1 MTFVLPT
8 DDPAVED
15 RKGVVDF
22 IDKDAPKLDSI
33 MLARQLDSL
42 KKSDVTGLDV
52 SATITV
58 NKNAAFTIVVD
69 ERNGDIV
76 HLKGE
81 ANLNGGI
88 DPSGKINLTGTYV
101 VNSGSY
107 NLAYATVKR
116 TFNFKK
122 GSTIV
127 WTGDPTSANI
137 DLTAIYVANVP
148 PIDLIEN
155 QTSETQNTMYK
166 QKLPFNVNLN
176 LKDQLL
182 TPTISFDIVLPDST
196 YSVSSDVVSTVNT
209 RLTQIRQDPNE
220 LNKQV
225 LGVLVLGHFIG
236 DNPLQSQGAGT
247 TVEGTIRNSV
257 SSLLSDQL
265 NRLAGSLISGV
276 DLNFGLTS
284 GEDYSSGTATNRTD
298 LNVGLSKRFL
308 NDRLTVS
315 VGNNFNLEGNQPGQ
329 KASNIAGDVSIA
341 YKLSK
346 DGRYTLRAYRRDEFI
361 VIQGQIIETG
371 VGFTLTVDYNRFR
384 EIFRKRTPEE
394 RRLRREYQQKQKEE
408 KQKQQEADKA
418 LEQKNMQQQQDN
430 KPQTTSN

>member
-1 MTFVLPT
+1 
-8 DDPAVED
+8 
-15 RKGVVDF
+15 
-22 IDKDAPKLDSI
+22 
-33 MLARQLDSL
+33 
-42 KKSDVTGLDV
+42 
-52 SATITV
+52 
-58 NKNAAFTIVVD
+58 
-69 ERNGDIV
+69 
-76 HLKGE
+76 
-81 ANLNGGI
+81 
-88 DPSGKINLTGTYV
+88 
-101 VNSGSY
+101 
-107 NLAYATVKR
+107 
-116 TFNFKK
+116 
-122 GSTIV
+122 
-127 WTGDPTSANI
+127 
-137 DLTAIYVANVP
+137 VANVP

>member
-1 MTFVLPT
+1 
-8 DDPAVED
+8 
-15 RKGVVDF
+15 
-22 IDKDAPKLDSI
+22 
-33 MLARQLDSL
+33 
-42 KKSDVTGLDV
+42 
-52 SATITV
+52 
-58 NKNAAFTIVVD
+58 
-69 ERNGDIV
+69 
-76 HLKGE
+76 
-81 ANLNGGI
+81 
-88 DPSGKINLTGTYV
+88 
-101 VNSGSY
+101 
-107 NLAYATVKR
+107 
-116 TFNFKK
+116 
-122 GSTIV
+122 
-127 WTGDPTSANI
+127 
-137 DLTAIYVANVP
+137 
-148 PIDLIEN
+148 
-155 QTSETQNTMYK
+155 
-166 QKLPFNVNLN
+166 
-176 LKDQLL
+176 
-182 TPTISFDIVLPDST
+182 
-196 YSVSSDVVSTVNT
+196 VSSDVVSTVNT

-236 DNPLQSQGAGT
+236 DNPLRSQGAGT

-394 RRLRREYQQKQKEE
+394 RRLRRQYQQEQKEKKE
-408 KQKQQEADKA
+408 KQDKADKA
-418 LEQKNMQQQQDN
+418 LEQKNMQQQQEN